1 MALKID
7 KSLTDYLDIAAE
19 LLADDTTPEFER
31 GVFEMTAWTIGL
43 NLYDSN
49 DRGYLAVRL
58 HLDLDRMYPLNS
70 ETGAID
76 VSTFAG
82 DDGAT
87 VVQIDTAENTGRVR
101 VNVNDGTVFDAD
113 PEISRNGVLLT
124 RDQLESWADG
134 PITDDEIEALS
145 DAIPNSSVPSA
156 IDTIV
161 NEALR

>member
-1 MALKID
+1 LVFRID
-7 KSLTDYLDIAAE
+7 LRSLNDYLDLAAE
-19 LLADDTTPEFER
+19 LLADDTVPEYER

-43 NLYDSN
+43 DLSDPN

-58 HLDLDRMYPLNS
+58 HLDLDRMYPP
-70 ETGAID
+70 
-76 VSTFAG
+76 
-82 DDGAT
+82 DG
-87 VVQIDTAENTGRVR
+87 R
-101 VNVNDGTVFDAD
+101 DG
-113 PEISRNGVLLT
+113 ILLT

-134 PITDDEIEALS
+134 PITDDEIVALS